1 MFYQSTWYDF
11 KCSQLDKRYC
21 HWNGYHDSIR
31 VKKSVFN
38 DIIYWIN
45 NANAEEECF
54 RGQLHIQLN
63 DWSDNNC

>member
-1 MFYQSTWYDF
+1 MDTMIQYE
-11 KCSQLDKRYC
+11 L
-21 HWNGYHDSIR
+21 
-31 VKKSVFN
+31 KKSVFN